1 MMDRFT
7 KKAVAEHLDHIAKL
21 RARADLAREMNLDE
35 IADGAYEDV
44 RRRRAQVSELVR
56 KAP

>member
-1 MMDRFT
+1 MDRFT

-21 RARADLAREMNLDE
+21 RVRADLAREMNLDE

-44 RRRRAQVSELVR
+44 KRRKREVLKLVRRA
-56 KAP
+56 AA